1 MYMLKQIKFKQIIK
15 ISVRVNCE
23 DRLLIEDVIYLFLF
37 FLKLKNEKLN
47 VNTFKGIKNRERKR
61 EKQTFGLPILFLI
74 VYVVSIFVC
83 MVFLFSCV
91 LHTETLCIVYVFN
104 DLCSIWLG

>member
-47 VNTFKGIKNRERKR
+47 VNTFKGIKNRERER
-61 EKQTFGLPILFLI
+61 ERETNVWFANSVSNCLCCYIL
-74 VYVVSIFVC
+74 
-83 MVFLFSCV
+83 
-91 LHTETLCIVYVFN
+91 
-104 DLCSIWLG
+104 